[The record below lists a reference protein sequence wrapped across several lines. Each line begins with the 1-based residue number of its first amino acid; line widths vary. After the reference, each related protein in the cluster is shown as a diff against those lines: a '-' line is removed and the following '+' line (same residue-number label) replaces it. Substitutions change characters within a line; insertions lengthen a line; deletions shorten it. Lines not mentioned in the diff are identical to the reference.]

1 MTATRERPIDSRCG
15 ERQSSDLWV
24 VDVLPKRAECE
35 RCRKAD
41 PTTCRVI
48 GRSPASST
56 WATSRRGRVTRHRT
70 GSRYRSGTGP
80 ALVRHRSGTSD
91 RFKACGPITSLRSR
105 FLPRNETAFQ
115 CQSVFF
121 VKCIGVFN
129 CGRKRV
135 FSTKWCFG
143 PVIVCQSLSEGL
155 EPTIH

>member
-1 MTATRERPIDSRCG
+1 MPESRSNHLQG
-15 ERQSSDLWV
+15 HWPVTGIKYLGNVASRSSH
-24 VDVLPKRAECE
+24 
-35 RCRKAD
+35 
-41 PTTCRVI
+41 
-48 GRSPASST
+48 PAP
-56 WATSRRGRVTRHRT
+56 HRI
-70 GSRYRSGTGP
+70 P
-80 ALVRHRSGTSD
+80 VQVRHRSGTSD

>member
-80 ALVRHRSGTSD
+80 APATGSRPAGRSRPSGRDFFHEMRPLSNANRFFSLNVSAFSIVEENGCFPRNGVLVRLS
-91 RFKACGPITSLRSR
+91 FASL
-105 FLPRNETAFQ
+105 FPRD
-115 CQSVFF
+115 
-121 VKCIGVFN
+121 
-129 CGRKRV
+129 
-135 FSTKWCFG
+135 
-143 PVIVCQSLSEGL
+143 
-155 EPTIH
+155 

>member
-15 ERQSSDLWV
+15 ERQSSDLGV
-24 VDVLPKRAECE
+24 VDVLPKRADCE
-35 RCRKAD
+35 RCRKVG

-56 WATSRRGRVTRHRT
+56 WATSRRGRVTPHRT
-70 GSRYRSGTGP
+70 GFRY
-80 ALVRHRSGTSD
+80 RSGTSD
-91 RFKACGPITSLRSR
+91 RFEACGPITSLWSR

-143 PVIVCQSLSEGL
+143 PIVVCQSLSEGL
-155 EPTIH
+155 LPTIH